1 MSRPRSLPFVLTIAA
16 LSSYATRSSAH
27 DGPIGHTHG
36 STIAKAAREMA
47 GAADNLWASLTPE
60 QKLKAGFEFTDPLR
74 YDWHF
79 IPRPRKGLPLKE
91 MTGEQK
97 ALAHGLLASG
107 MSQSGYIK
115 AETIISLEQILA
127 SIEKG
132 KGPVR
137 DPELYFFNIFG
148 KPGSTDPK
156 QPWGWRVE
164 GHHLALNFTIVGD
177 KGIAGGPTF
186 MGTNPAEV
194 RDGPREG
201 LRVLGEEEELARK
214 LVKSL
219 NDDQRKK
226 GDRPGGGPQ
235 GHPLA
240 RPAQGQAARTR
251 RHPPPRA
258 RCRAERAAELDHR
271 PLCRTTPPRAGRGR
285 PGQDPQGGRRQ
296 DRLRLGGR
304 PGTRPAPLLPHPGAD
319 LPDRIRQHPEQRQP
333 RPQRLARFRGRFRR
347 RPAQEALRIGLD
359 RAWPL
364 EVTDPPASPC
374 LSAGP
379 RRHLPAAR

>member
-1 MSRPRSLPFVLTIAA
+1 MHRPRSLLFVLTIAA
-16 LSSYATRSSAH
+16 LSSHSTRSSAH
-27 DGPIGHTHG
+27 DGPIGHSHG

-47 GAADNLWASLTPE
+47 GAANNLWASLTPE

-74 YDWHF
+74 FDWHF

-97 ALAHGLLASG
+97 ALASGLLASG

-148 KPGSTDPK
+148 KPGSTDPHK
-156 QPWGWRVE
+156 PWGWRVE

-177 KGIAGGPTF
+177 KGIAGGPIF

-226 GDRPGGGPQ
+226 GIVQAEAPKDILSLALREAK
-235 GHPLA
+235 PLE
-240 RPAQGQAARTR
+240 PAGILLPELDAAQKELLNSIIVLY
-251 RHPPPRA
+251 
-258 RCRAERAAELDHR
+258 AERVRPELAADDLAKILKAGVDKIGFAWAGGLERGQPHYYRIQGPTFLIEYDNTQNNANHVHSVWRDFEDDFGVDLLKKHYESASSDH
-271 PLCRTTPPRAGRGR
+271 G
-285 PGQDPQGGRRQ
+285 
-296 DRLRLGGR
+296 
-304 PGTRPAPLLPHPGAD
+304 H
-319 LPDRIRQHPEQRQP
+319 
-333 RPQRLARFRGRFRR
+333 
-347 RPAQEALRIGLD
+347 
-359 RAWPL
+359 
-364 EVTDPPASPC
+364 SK
-374 LSAGP
+374 
-379 RRHLPAAR
+379 